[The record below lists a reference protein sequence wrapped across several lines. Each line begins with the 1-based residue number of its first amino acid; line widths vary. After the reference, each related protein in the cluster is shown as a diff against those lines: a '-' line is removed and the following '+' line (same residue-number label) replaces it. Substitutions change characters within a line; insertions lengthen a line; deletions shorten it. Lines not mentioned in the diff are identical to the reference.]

1 MAINLSDVIA
11 EIESRYNNIDSSTS
25 ALEQFRINSARDRLN
40 NSGVYAQTY
49 RSTGHLPTITDS
61 AYLGNIAQ
69 VEVDNVFGDSD
80 GAFYM
85 ATARDSGWVRMTTL
99 QDSDEAAIEA
109 PAAATVQLY
118 YGGATAGYVYPGEPT
133 SGNQIDKIVFA
144 SNTISTNVFTW
155 PGQRSAMSG
164 GQGETKGYA
173 MAGYIPGQPG
183 SSGRRTD
190 IYSFPFANEDAFSDI
205 GYDLAGSGIYSA
217 TGEAIGPADHTY
229 AYIAGGEAWPGVVNV
244 IGKFNTVV
252 EAAGTDVGDLLA
264 ADYRNSAHSSATHGY
279 VSTGYP
285 ASNVIEKWAF
295 ASDGN
300 STDVGDATEAEMDAQ
315 GVSSLD
321 YGYITGGRPDVPA
334 TATNRVE
341 KFSFAS
347 DGNATDALDL
357 FQGRHSGV
365 GISSE
370 DHGYTA
376 GGATGQLSPTGTNTV
391 DRFPFASDDN
401 ATDVGNLSNSH
412 HNIARAGCQV

>member
-1 MAINLSDVIA
+1 MAINIKNLEERIQKKAHVVDSNTSVDDLTDMVEA
-11 EIESRYNNIDSSTS
+11 ALLLTGSLKTYADSS
-25 ALEQFRINSARDRLN
+25 E
-40 NSGVYAQTY
+40 
-49 RSTGHLPTITDS
+49 LPTATSSNEKIGFIQDIKAIKFNNGKAWVGMAS
-61 AYLGNIAQ
+61 G
-69 VEVDNVFGDSD
+69 EVTS
-80 GAFYM
+80 
-85 ATARDSGWVRMTTL
+85 
-99 QDSDEAAIEA
+99 
-109 PAAATVQLY
+109 PAAAATQLY
-118 YGGATAGYVYPGEPT
+118 YGGATAGYVYPGEPS

-144 SNTISTNVFTW
+144 SNTISTNVFAF

-183 SSGRRTD
+183 SSGRKTD

-205 GYDLAGSGIYSA
+205 GYDLAGLGIYQA
-217 TGEAIGPADHTY
+217 NGEAIGPADHTY
-229 AYIAGGEAWPGVVNV
+229 AYVAGGEAWPGTQNV
-244 IGKFNTVV
+244 ISKFNTAV

-300 STDVGDATEAEMDAQ
+300 STDVGDATEPEMDAQ
-315 GVSSLD
+315 GISSLD